1 MKPETPETKN
11 NPPDSEAEVPKP
23 KKARAKKLTAPV
35 VLAGGK
41 PATKVENPTE
51 QLPDRSDATS
61 QTMAAPAVPSAGPE
75 KAAGGPSRTENQ
87 ASTARVGA
95 DATAAIVT
103 GTPAASKTMTADDVQ
118 AAFEADCGKITRRI
132 VAHEIA
138 FALGWYPI
146 ADATADLRDRYKGR
160 LQNIAPAIAAGLGRS
175 ERFVYIMFSIA
186 KHPPELR
193 GRAEQVGLLEDQGRL
208 AQLQS
213 LDADDRERALQ
224 AFGEGGPKAFDAIVG
239 GTSKIAER
247 AWRDE
252 TFAAFLGQ
260 IANPKETLGGIAEK
274 APNEPVPE
282 AATKQFPELE
292 GMTYG
297 DVVRAAAQLKTPKSA
312 PTPSGGGKGGKN
324 RERDWQKGF
333 DLDVAAEKTVNL
345 RKAEFTLVLVH
356 VIDADGNEIKGAK
369 AKVQVLDRT

>member
-23 KKARAKKLTAPV
+23 KKARAKKLTALV
-35 VLAGGK
+35 ALAGGK

-51 QLPDRSDATS
+51 QLPDHNDATS
-61 QTMAAPAVPSAGPE
+61 QTTTALAAPTAGPE
-75 KAAGGPSRTENQ
+75 KAEAGPSRTENQ
-87 ASTARVGA
+87 ASTAPVGA

-103 GTPAASKTMTADDVQ
+103 GTLAASGTMTADDVQ

-160 LQNIAPAIAAGLGRS
+160 LQNIAAAIAAGLGRS

-208 AQLQS
+208 AQLHS
-213 LDADDRERALQ
+213 LDADDRERALE
-224 AFGEGGPKAFDAIVG
+224 AFGEGGPKAFDVVAMGNARNPELAV
-239 GTSKIAER
+239 
-247 AWRDE
+247 
-252 TFAAFLGQ
+252 LL
-260 IANPKETLGGIAEK
+260 ANVADPKQALGGIARA
-274 APNEPVPE
+274 APDTPVPNDIE
-282 AATKQFPELE
+282 EKFPELK
-292 GMTYG
+292 GKTYG
-297 DVVRAAAQLKTPKSA
+297 DVLRMAE
-312 PTPSGGGKGGKN
+312 TPSARGGGEQKATNKEGSTKPKA
-324 RERDWQKGF
+324 ERDWGKAF
-333 DLDVAAEKTVNL
+333 DLAIAAERDVPL
-345 RKAEFTLVLVH
+345 RKATFTLKIVSV
-356 VIDADGNEIKGAK
+356 VDASGNEIAGAT
-369 AKVQVLDRT
+369 AKVQVLDRTL